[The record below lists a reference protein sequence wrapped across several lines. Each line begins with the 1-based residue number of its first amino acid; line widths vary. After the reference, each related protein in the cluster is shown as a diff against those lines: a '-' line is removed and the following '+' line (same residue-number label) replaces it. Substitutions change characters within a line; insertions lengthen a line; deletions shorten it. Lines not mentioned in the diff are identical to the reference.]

1 MLTSFIERFLLSA
14 IGILISHEGEPPMAV
29 QRKQVPIDGRL
40 FKLPSSPSEK
50 AHLIGSRCRSCG
62 ETFFPKRS
70 YCANCTSPDME
81 EVALSTRG
89 KLETFTISRATP
101 PGSLIQ
107 APYGLGYVRLPEGCI
122 VQTVLSECDPQKL
135 EIDMDM
141 ELVIEKIREDE
152 EGNDV
157 MAFKFKPV

>member
-1 MLTSFIERFLLSA
+1 
-14 IGILISHEGEPPMAV
+14 
-29 QRKQVPIDGRL
+29 
-40 FKLPSSPSEK
+40 
-50 AHLIGSRCRSCG
+50 
-62 ETFFPKRS
+62 
-70 YCANCTSPDME
+70 ME

-135 EIDMDM
+135 KIDMDM